1 MTCGIVY
8 YLWLYCVQEE
18 EHGWRQRL
26 HPRPREDYRLAGQEE
41 RALKRPRLM
50 QDRADRQRDSTSHN
64 PDQAPVSDVRDV
76 HTLSIRNGLQLL
88 SATPFV
94 YVGCAVLLCLVVCL
108 TLLSSF
114 FLPFSSLIK
123 HRSFT
128 KTI

>member
-1 MTCGIVY
+1 MMGGIVY

-41 RALKRPRLM
+41 RALKRPKLM

-94 YVGCAVLLCLVVCL
+94 TLGVLCC
-108 TLLSSF
+108 F
-114 FLPFSSLIK
+114 A
-123 HRSFT
+123 
-128 KTI
+128 